1 MYPWTI
7 LAMRTILILLT
18 VGLLS
23 CDGQNILEKHGSPT
37 GDYILQ
43 VELDNSAEKRGHLA
57 FRLLTKDG
65 HETDYAVTLSGNQMK
80 WAVTWYNNKTIILDS
95 HDVGTYGWTVNESGH
110 LKPMDN
116 VARDMEDKCI
126 EAFKI
131 KYGTHG
137 IQH

>member
-1 MYPWTI
+1 MKTI
-7 LAMRTILILLT
+7 IILLA

-23 CDGQNILEKHGSPT
+23 CSGQKILEKHNSPT

-43 VELDNSAEKRGHLA
+43 VELDNSVPKDEHVGL
-57 FRLLTKDG
+57 RLLKKNGD
-65 HETDYAVTLSGNQMK
+65 ELDYLRTISGDHMK
-80 WAVTWYNNKTIILDS
+80 WAVTWYNDKTIIMDS
-95 HDVGTYGWTVNESGH
+95 HDVGTLGWIINNDR
-110 LKPMDN
+110 LKTMDQ

>member
-1 MYPWTI
+1 
-7 LAMRTILILLT
+7 MRTLLIILT

-23 CDGQNILEKHGSPT
+23 CDGQKTLEKHNSPT

-43 VELDNSAEKRGHLA
+43 VELDKSEPNHEHLG
-57 FRLLTKDG
+57 FRLLKKNGD
-65 HETDYAVTLSGNQMK
+65 ELDYVRTLSGDHMK
-80 WAVTWYNNKTIILDS
+80 WAVAWYNDKTIILDS
-95 HDVGTYGWTVNESGH
+95 HDVGTYGWTIDNDR
-110 LKPMDN
+110 LKAMDQ
-116 VARDMEDKCI
+116 VAREMEDKCI